1 MNKNIE
7 LRQLVAN
14 SSHKC
19 DILVCDLVYNAL
31 SSIFI
36 QSIFTQ
42 NIITAIILA
51 EPKRGFSIMKT
62 TSQVMKALFCAQRLH
77 VF

>member
-31 SSIFI
+31 LKYIYTKYIYTKYHHCYYSSR
-36 QSIFTQ
+36 T
-42 NIITAIILA
+42 
-51 EPKRGFSIMKT
+51 
-62 TSQVMKALFCAQRLH
+62 
-77 VF
+77 